1 MICCRFVRNQ
11 VESAKPAEGISV
23 GLLAAL
29 RAVDQLNLVSSRL
42 APIDKLVTT
51 QADNEKSPD
60 CNKKVPQ
67 DMDEVAIGI
76 GEMMPIGNK
85 HIIPK
90 VVPLILKLAER

>member
-1 MICCRFVRNQ
+1 MRNQ

-51 QADNEKSPD
+51 HADNEKSPD
-60 CNKKVPQ
+60 CNKKVAQ

-76 GEMMPIGNK
+76 SKMMPIGNK
-85 HIIPK
+85 HITPK
-90 VVPLILKLAER
+90 VVTLILELAER